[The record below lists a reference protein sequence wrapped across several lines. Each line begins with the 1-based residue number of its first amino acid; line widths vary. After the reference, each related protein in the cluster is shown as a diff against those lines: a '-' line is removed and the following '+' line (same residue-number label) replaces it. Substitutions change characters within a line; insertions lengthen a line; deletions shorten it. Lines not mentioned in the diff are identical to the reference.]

1 MKKLE
6 FTLYV
11 TNVLELITGLDLVK
25 DVDLRLS
32 GMHLVAGEGVKLP
45 VCPKDFK
52 GKAVC
57 ARLDTLF
64 TDTFLLED
72 LSTNIVISAPEG
84 TMFIGDSDLVM
95 EFFRHI
101 KVGKSGLAA
110 AAEDVC
116 GFPRAFWCTDD
127 TSAELMAELFAF
139 LDKGPDGDKPED
151 KPAAKPAAKPAKKPS
166 ASAAKPAAKPAKK
179 SGAKPAAPAEEP
191 APEKEPFAV
200 ATNARSLEE
209 LFALTAPGPDDDA
222 GETAVQTVRRLCKEE
237 GIECDIADSDSE
249 A

>member
-11 TNVLELITGLDLVK
+11 TNTLELITGLDLVK
-25 DVDLRLS
+25 DVDLKIS
-32 GMHLVAGEGVKLP
+32 GMRLVAGEDVKLP
-45 VCPKDFK
+45 VCPKDCF
-52 GKAVC
+52 GKALY
-57 ARLDTLF
+57 ARLDALF
-64 TDTFLLED
+64 TDTFLLEKLD
-72 LSTNIVISAPEG
+72 TNIVITAPEG
-84 TMFIGDSDLVM
+84 IMFIGDSDLVLD
-95 EFFRHI
+95 FFRHI
-101 KVGKSGLAA
+101 KVGQAGLTAVT
-110 AAEDVC
+110 DGID
-116 GFPRAFWCTDD
+116 GFPRAFWCTNDL
-127 TSAELMAELFAF
+127 ELMPELLTY
-139 LDKGPDGDKPED
+139 LDKGPDGDKPEGKHAP
-151 KPAAKPAAKPAKKPS
+151 KPAAKPAAKPAP
-166 ASAAKPAAKPAKK
+166 KPAAKPAKK

>member
-11 TNVLELITGLDLVK
+11 TNTLELITGLDLVK

-45 VCPKDFK
+45 VCPKDYMN
-52 GKAVC
+52 KAVC
-57 ARLDTLF
+57 AKLDALF

-72 LSTNIVISAPEG
+72 LNANVVVSAPEG
-84 TMFIGDSDLVM
+84 IMFIGDSDLVM
-95 EFFRHI
+95 EFFRYI
-101 KVGKSGLAA
+101 KVGKAGMAA
-110 AAEDVC
+110 ATDDVS

-127 TSAELMAELFAF
+127 TSLMAELLAF
-139 LDKGPDGDKPED
+139 LDKGPDGAKPEG
-151 KPAAKPAAKPAKKPS
+151 KPAAKPVKKSSAPAAKPAAKPAKK
-166 ASAAKPAAKPAKK
+166 ATTPAVPT
-179 SGAKPAAPAEEP
+179 EEP
-191 APEKEPFAV
+191 VPEKEPFAV

-222 GETAVQTVRRLCKEE
+222 GESAEQTVRRLCKEE
-237 GIECDIADSDSE
+237 GIECDIADSDSDSE